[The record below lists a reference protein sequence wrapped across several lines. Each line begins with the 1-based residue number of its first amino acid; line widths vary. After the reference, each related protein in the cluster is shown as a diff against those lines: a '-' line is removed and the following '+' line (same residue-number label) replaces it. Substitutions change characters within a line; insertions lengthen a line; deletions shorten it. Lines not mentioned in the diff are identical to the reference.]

1 MAPMIGL
8 APLEPWIREKIG
20 IGSSMAGKAF
30 VEALKAYQLRKVNET
45 IDYARNNAPFYRLW
59 LASLPTE
66 PLCALSEITRIPFTT
81 PSDLADNPS
90 NFMAVRQNDVARI
103 VTLNTSG
110 STGTAKRLF
119 FTEGDLELTVDF
131 FHHGMSTLVRPGQR
145 VVVLLPGERPD
156 SVGDLLVR
164 GLRRMD
170 VDALIYGPVK
180 DPLHAAHAIASFGA
194 HCLVGIPTQVLAV
207 ACSQRGS
214 AIGKGSIGSVLLSTD
229 YVPRAIAE
237 TLKRIWDCRVFNHY
251 GMTEMGLG
259 GGVECEALDG
269 YHLREGD
276 LYFEVVDHETG
287 EVCHDG
293 VIGEVVFTTL
303 TRRGMPLIRYRT
315 GDIARNIP
323 EPCPCGSVLK
333 RMERVRGRWNGTAS
347 LGPDCTLTLSELDEA
362 LFRLPGLL
370 DYRATTS
377 KGSDGRFRLKID
389 VHRAEGGSLTDREVL
404 QMLNK
409 VDTIRK
415 GIAGGDL
422 EIPTVLFSKKG
433 RWTTTGVSKR
443 KIVTINDSL
452 I

>member
-1 MAPMIGL
+1 MDQRERPVSAPDRRVGL
-8 APLEPWIREKIG
+8 
-20 IGSSMAGKAF
+20 F
-30 VEALKAYQLRKVNET
+30 VEALEDYQLRRVNEI
-45 IDYARNNAPFYRLW
+45 IDYARRNAPFYRRH
-59 LASLPTE
+59 LASLPAA
-66 PLCALSEITRIPFTT
+66 PLSALSDIARIPFTT

-90 NFMAVRQNDVARI
+90 GFLAVRQDDVARI
-103 VTLNTSG
+103 VTLRTSG
-110 STGTAKRLF
+110 STGEAKRLF

-170 VDALIYGPVK
+170 VHALAYGPVT
-180 DPLHAAHAIASFGA
+180 DPLHAARAVASFGA

-207 ACSQRGS
+207 ARSRAGA
-214 AIGKGSIGSVLLSTD
+214 AIGKGSIESVLLSTD

-237 TLKRIWDCRVFNHY
+237 TLEEVWGCRVFTHY

-287 EVCHDG
+287 EACPDG
-293 VIGEVVFTTL
+293 AMGEVVFTTL

-315 GDIARNIP
+315 GDIARIIP
-323 EPCPCGSVLK
+323 QPCPCGSVLR
-333 RMERVRGRWNGTAS
+333 RMERVRGRWDGNVR
-347 LGPDCTLTLSELDEA
+347 LGPECTLTLSDMDEA
-362 LFRLPGLL
+362 LFRLPDLL
-370 DYRATTS
+370 DYRVTVS
-377 KGSDGRFRLKID
+377 KGRDGRFRLHID
-389 VHRAEGGSLTDREVL
+389 VHRAEGGSPTDREVL
-404 QMLNK
+404 QMLNE
-409 VDTIRK
+409 VDAIRK
-415 GIAGGDL
+415 GIAGASL
-422 EIPTVLFSKKG
+422 EIPTVRFSADG

-443 KIVTINDSL
+443 KIVTMNDPVA
-452 I
+452 